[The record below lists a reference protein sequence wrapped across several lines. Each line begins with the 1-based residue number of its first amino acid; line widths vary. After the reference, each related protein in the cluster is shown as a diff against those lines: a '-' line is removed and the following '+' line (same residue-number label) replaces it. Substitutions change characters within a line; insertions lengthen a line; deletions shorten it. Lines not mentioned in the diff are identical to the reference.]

1 MTCCPPGTGA
11 DLLPARHGRR
21 RQGRRGHLLLHLR
34 MVFPRQGT
42 DHQIQPETRV
52 DHGTRAPVLEP
63 YPRNVLPRVRPSRP
77 QYETHGEK
85 RHAIEHGRVV
95 VRHRLRHLPSAAS
108 LPGQGIEGARPRIP
122 PRAGRDRTGHLGIDQ
137 LHSGSAVADRQCFRL
152 RLRVYSHF
160 RVQNGI

>member
-34 MVFPRQGT
+34 MVLPRQGT

-63 YPRNVLPRVRPSRP
+63 YPRNVLPRVRPSRS

-85 RHAIEHGRVV
+85 HHAIEHGRVV
-95 VRHRLRHLPSAAS
+95 VRHRLRHLPNAPPLS
-108 LPGQGIEGARPRIP
+108 LQRFEGARPRIP
-122 PRAGRDRTGHLGIDQ
+122 PRAGCDRTGHMGIDQ
-137 LHSGSAVADRQCFRL
+137 LHPRNDRNQRRL
-152 RLRVYSHF
+152 LRVHLPVHSDF
-160 RVQNGI
+160 CL